1 MATFTAASIQ
11 AAFIPIAADLG
22 VSLTQAS
29 YLTSLQIA
37 ILGGAP
43 LFWRPLCNRY
53 GRRPIFLISLICS
66 LVGNVGCAKSPSY
79 ATMAVCRAITAWFI
93 SPAGAIGP
101 AVVVESFFKKDRAR
115 YMGIWTLMV
124 TLGVPV
130 SAFIFGFVAND
141 VGYRWIYWILA
152 IVCAWNFLNSSSL
165 TKSLQINGIQFIL
178 YFFLGPETRYLR
190 RGVQHTG
197 SSFKQEYFNFKRID
211 PTPLTWWD
219 YVQPLTF
226 ATRACVFIPA
236 AAYSMIFLFGSI
248 LISVEIP
255 QLFGE
260 KFHFNAQQLGLQFI
274 GMIVGSLIGAE
285 LGGSLSDFWM
295 NRRKRKINASPRAEF
310 RLWLSYPGYLL
321 TICGI
326 VVFLGSDR
334 ASPAPSLERHTD
346 CRGGDRGCGKS
357 NRYDCVG
364 DLCCGLLS
372 RGSCKCWC
380 IYHSCSS
387 NLGVHWSL
395 LVREKPCTF
404 HLINANEV

>member
-1 MATFTAASIQ
+1 MLVAFHAMMATFTAASIQ

-152 IVCAWNFLNSSSL
+152 IVCAWTFLNPSSL
-165 TKSLQINGIQFIL
+165 MKSLRSTEFNS
-178 YFFLGPETRYLR
+178 YST
-190 RGVQHTG
+190 
-197 SSFKQEYFNFKRID
+197 SSLAPRHATCAVAFS
-211 PTPLTWWD
+211 TP
-219 YVQPLTF
+219 
-226 ATRACVFIPA
+226 A
-236 AAYSMIFLFGSI
+236 
-248 LISVEIP
+248 
-255 QLFGE
+255 
-260 KFHFNAQQLGLQFI
+260 
-274 GMIVGSLIGAE
+274 
-285 LGGSLSDFWM
+285 
-295 NRRKRKINASPRAEF
+295 
-310 RLWLSYPGYLL
+310 
-321 TICGI
+321 
-326 VVFLGSDR
+326 R
-334 ASPAPSLERHTD
+334 ASNRSTSISNALIPRH
-346 CRGGDRGCGKS
+346 
-357 NRYDCVG
+357 
-364 DLCCGLLS
+364 
-372 RGSCKCWC
+372 
-380 IYHSCSS
+380 
-387 NLGVHWSL
+387 
-395 LVREKPCTF
+395 
-404 HLINANEV
+404 